1 MILQTFCIVVK
12 NKIKLVW
19 FLGADRANGK
29 HKVKLKVI

>member
-1 MILQTFCIVVK
+1 MILETLCVVVK

-19 FLGADRANGK
+19 LLEADRVNGK